1 MLHSITWGCR
11 KRGLRE
17 TEMEK
22 LLGVA
27 GESTQMRSSQSHLA
41 QKRFLS
47 KVHMVDAADAGT
59 GLHHLRE
66 QHVLPMTWH
75 LWKPAVNY
83 FQS

>member
-47 KVHMVDAADAGT
+47 KVHMVDAADAGA
-59 GLHHLRE
+59 GLHHLHE